1 MYVIN
6 ITTKTASTDIYKR
19 VSLNLYPIIVF
30 GDFDYLKSILAS
42 DEMKNKIKSLLRTPD
57 LYEAGEY
64 YIREIIDDDEIN
76 NMSFP
81 IKDFTDIIY

>member
-42 DEMKNKIKSLLRTPD
+42 DEMKNKIKSFLRTSD

-76 NMSFP
+76 DMSFP